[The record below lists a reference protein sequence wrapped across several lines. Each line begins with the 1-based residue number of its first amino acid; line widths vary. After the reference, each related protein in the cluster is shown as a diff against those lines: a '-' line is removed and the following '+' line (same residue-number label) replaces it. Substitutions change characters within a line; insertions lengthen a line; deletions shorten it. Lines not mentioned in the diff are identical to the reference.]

1 MTRTCEMY
9 ALSDCQTANGIKYC
23 YCNTDRCNNVEQS
36 IVPVGVRNKPISD
49 NTDIISDDEDD
60 SEYGDDDDSIEAS
73 GSGSLITTLST
84 STTSYTSTFLQ
95 SLTTTKEKTN
105 PITFETT
112 TRLTTS
118 TMPTDENN
126 FLTTISP
133 KMNFK
138 NNSSPVT
145 LSTVYLIL
153 GTFVMIIF

>member
-23 YCNTDRCNNVEQS
+23 YCNTDRCNKIEKSTVES
-36 IVPVGVRNKPISD
+36 RNNHPISD

-60 SEYGDDDDSIEAS
+60 SEYGDDDRIEAS
-73 GSGSLITTLST
+73 GSGLLITTTTTTTLST
-84 STTSYTSTFLQ
+84 STTTSTLLQ
-95 SLTTTKEKTN
+95 SLTTKENTN

-112 TRLTTS
+112 TRFITT
-118 TMPTDENN
+118 MRTDDNN

-133 KMNFK
+133 KMNYK
-138 NNSSPVT
+138 SNSSPVT
-145 LSTVYLIL
+145 WSKVYLIL